1 MSTLCLPIAIMK
13 IWNALFVVTLL
24 VSSPTASAAATC
36 KTCGTVTGVRT
47 IEARGE
53 ATGAG
58 AIVGGVLGGVL
69 GHQVGGG
76 RGRDVATVAGAAG
89 GAYVGH
95 QTERSMKSATRYRV
109 DVRMDSG
116 KRRTFT
122 YASAPGYRVGDPVTV
137 KSGRM
142 MRR

>member
-1 MSTLCLPIAIMK
+1 MTN
-13 IWNALFVVTLL
+13 WNALFVVALL
-24 VSSPTASAAATC
+24 ASSPVAFAANTC

-47 IEARGE
+47 VQTPGE

-58 AIVGGVLGGVL
+58 AVIGGVLGGVL

-76 RGRDVATVAGAAG
+76 RGKDVATVAGAAG

-116 KRRTFT
+116 KRRSFT
-122 YASAPGYRVGDPVTV
+122 YTSAPGYRVGDSVTV
-137 KSGRM
+137 SAGRM
-142 MRR
+142 SRR

>member
-1 MSTLCLPIAIMK
+1 MK

-24 VSSPTASAAATC
+24 ASSPTASAATIC
-36 KTCGTVTGVRT
+36 KTCGTVIGVRT
-47 IEARGE
+47 VEARGE
-53 ATGAG
+53 GTGAG

-76 RGRDVATVAGAAG
+76 RGKDVATVAGAAG

-95 QTERSMKSATRYRV
+95 QTERNMKSATRYRV
-109 DVRMDSG
+109 DVRMNSG

-122 YASAPGYRVGDPVTV
+122 YASAPAYRVGDPVTV
-137 KSGRM
+137 NSGKM